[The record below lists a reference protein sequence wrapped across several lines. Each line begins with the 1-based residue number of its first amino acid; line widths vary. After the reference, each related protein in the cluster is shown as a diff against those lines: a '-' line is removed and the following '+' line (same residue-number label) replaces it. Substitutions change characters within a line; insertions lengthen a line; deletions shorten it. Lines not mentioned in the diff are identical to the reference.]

1 MVQAA
6 RQFIGDEIPNGITS
20 QLLRSAPSRDDDVA
34 ATLVLSVSWL
44 QGCERLQAPP
54 DWLASRAR
62 KSVQQ
67 LPPQHAVQI
76 DAHPAAAWMLL
87 VSLADSIGAFE
98 IARVLLDEI
107 ERLLGA
113 ATLPHPATDV
123 TLDPMVLA
131 GFNLRALASARRG
144 RLSRQQ
150 GDVESAAEWYR
161 DGLRLVRGLPK
172 GDGWATCTLGLAVCA
187 QSVGNF
193 PETMRRCRTVLR
205 AGGAI
210 ARHHVYGAHLT
221 LAVAHRRRG
230 ELERALHHAWSAF
243 ELAENSEEN
252 RQQCLINVAEISLR
266 LGQAVA
272 ARNGFVVLL
281 QQEQPER
288 NRIPAHAGLLE
299 AETLIWQA
307 SRDVDTTSLRNRID
321 ALLVDADTC
330 QQPYER
336 IKALLGAFSAAVTIG
351 WSEQERRLDRR
362 LEAELVAAARSGTTF
377 REFEFRRDSIRAQV
391 ASAEKAADLAPGEHG
406 APEQKG
412 IGARTRKTLAR
423 LMALSSIDDVT

>member
-6 RQFIGDEIPNGITS
+6 RQLVGDGIPNEITS
-20 QLLRSAPSRDDDVA
+20 QLLRSAPVRDEDVA

-54 DWLASRAR
+54 DWLVSRAR

-67 LPPQHAVQI
+67 LPPQHSAQLDV
-76 DAHPAAAWMLL
+76 HPAAEWMLL
-87 VSLADSIGAFE
+87 VSLADSIGGFE

-113 ATLPHPATDV
+113 DSLPRSAADV
-123 TLDPMVLA
+123 ALDPMLLA
-131 GFNLRALASARRG
+131 DYNIRALMCARRG
-144 RLSRQQ
+144 RLARQQ

-172 GDGWATCTLGLAVCA
+172 ADGWATCTLGLAVSA

-193 PETMRRCRTVLR
+193 PEMTRRCRTVLR
-205 AGGAI
+205 AGATI
-210 ARHHVYGAHLT
+210 AQHHVYGAHLT

-243 ELAENSEEN
+243 ELADNSEEN

-266 LGQAVA
+266 LGQASA

-299 AETLIWQA
+299 AETLLWQA
-307 SRDVDTTSLRNRID
+307 SGDADTTRVRGRIEK
-321 ALLVDADTC
+321 LLVDADAC

-336 IKALLGAFSAAVTIG
+336 IKALLGALSAAVTIG
-351 WSEQERRLDRR
+351 WWEQARRVDHRI
-362 LEAELVAAARSGTTF
+362 EGELAAAVRSGTTF
-377 REFEFRRDSIRAQV
+377 REFEFRRDSILAQL
-391 ASAEKAADLAPGEHG
+391 ASAEKADDRAPGEPL
-406 APEQKG
+406 APEQQG

-423 LMALSSIDDVT
+423 LMVLSTIDDVS

>member
-1 MVQAA
+1 MVHAA
-6 RQFIGDEIPNGITS
+6 RRLDADELPSGISS
-20 QLLRSAPSRDDDVA
+20 QLLRSASVRDDDVA
-34 ATLVLSVSWL
+34 ATLVLSISWL

-62 KSVQQ
+62 KHVQQ
-67 LPPQHAVQI
+67 LPPQHAEQL

-113 ATLPHPATDV
+113 TSQPLPANV
-123 TLDPMVLA
+123 TLDSMVLA
-131 GFNLRALASARRG
+131 GYNFRALACARRG
-144 RLSRQQ
+144 RLARQQ
-150 GDVESAAEWYR
+150 ADVESAAEWYR

-172 GDGWATCTLGLAVCA
+172 ADGWATCTLGLAVCA
-187 QSVGNF
+187 QSVGNL
-193 PETMRRCRTVLR
+193 PEAMRRCRTVLR
-205 AGGAI
+205 QGAAI

-243 ELAENSEEN
+243 ELAQNNEEN

-266 LGQAVA
+266 LGQASA

-299 AETLIWQA
+299 AETVIWQA
-307 SRDVDTTSLRNRID
+307 SRHAETTTVRRRIE

-330 QQPYER
+330 HQPYER
-336 IKALLGAFSAAVTIG
+336 IKAMLGAFSATVTIG
-351 WSEQERRLDRR
+351 WSEQAHRLDQQI
-362 LEAELVAAARSGTTF
+362 EAELVAAARSGTAF
-377 REFEFRRDSIRAQV
+377 REFEFRRDSIRAQL
-391 ASAEKAADLAPGEHG
+391 ASVDTATDSATDRQG
-406 APEQKG
+406 APEPMG
-412 IGARTRKTLAR
+412 VGARTRRTLAR
-423 LMALSSIDDVT
+423 LMALSTIDDVS